1 MKENLSLEVIGSWMI
16 PGFGFFTR
24 GRRIR
29 ALILFVII
37 EGTFFL
43 GLMLQGGVTSPV
55 LDPSGGGIISF
66 LTFIIQL
73 GNGLSGFFSLAA
85 SVWSTNLKTQG
96 LIPGPLVIF
105 FAGNPPKALFDQAS
119 LYILVSGAMNYFAVT
134 NFYDRYKAK
143 VRGFNVKNGKG
154 ENEPYRED
162 RTS

>member
-1 MKENLSLEVIGSWMI
+1 MKENLTLEVIGSWMI
-16 PGFGFFTR
+16 PGFGFFLR
-24 GRRIR
+24 GRRLR
-29 ALILFVII
+29 ALFLFLVI

-43 GLMLQGGVTSPV
+43 GLMLQGGVTPPV

-73 GNGLSGFFSLAA
+73 GNGLSSFFSLAA
-85 SVWSTNLKTQG
+85 SVWSANLRLQG

-105 FAGNPPKALFDQAS
+105 FAGNPPHALFDQAS

-134 NFYDRYKAK
+134 NFYDRYKARAK
-143 VRGFNVKNGKG
+143 DLKEKNGKG
-154 ENEPYRED
+154 EHESHHED